1 MLPDQFPIHVAC
13 SYLCFS
19 PLQFFKFGGT
29 RTNLLDL
36 IKPYICKL
44 WKDDLA
50 DFVTKLIF
58 CFVFLFLNLVASG
71 DCITDLNSLTQYLRE
86 QDEEGER
93 LQRGP
98 HTCD

>member
-1 MLPDQFPIHVAC
+1 M
-13 SYLCFS
+13 
-19 PLQFFKFGGT
+19 T
-29 RTNLLDL
+29 
-36 IKPYICKL
+36 
-44 WKDDLA
+44 LA
-50 DFVTKLIF
+50 DFVTKTYILF
-58 CFVFLFLNLVASG
+58 FLLLFFNLVASG

>member
-1 MLPDQFPIHVAC
+1 M
-13 SYLCFS
+13 
-19 PLQFFKFGGT
+19 T
-29 RTNLLDL
+29 
-36 IKPYICKL
+36 
-44 WKDDLA
+44 LA

-58 CFVFLFLNLVASG
+58 CFVFLLFFNLVASG

>member
-1 MLPDQFPIHVAC
+1 M
-13 SYLCFS
+13 
-19 PLQFFKFGGT
+19 T
-29 RTNLLDL
+29 
-36 IKPYICKL
+36 
-44 WKDDLA
+44 LA

-58 CFVFLFLNLVASG
+58 GFVFLLFLNLVASG